1 MQVHCVI
8 SVIDALNIW
17 HGRGSAMQ
25 FLPWLNLRETATG
38 TFHTASDFPFSE
50 LIIIQNVYNC
60 VGFSWM
66 IGWYCSEVL
75 QEKAEFFILWSSV
88 QKGEGSLSTLLL

>member
-38 TFHTASDFPFSE
+38 TIHTASDFPFSE
-50 LIIIQNVYNC
+50 LIAIGMII
-60 VGFSWM
+60 
-66 IGWYCSEVL
+66 IIVL
-75 QEKAEFFILWSSV
+75 VLV
-88 QKGEGSLSTLLL
+88 V

>member
-50 LIIIQNVYNC
+50 LIAIRMVIIVLVL
-60 VGFSWM
+60 VG
-66 IGWYCSEVL
+66 
-75 QEKAEFFILWSSV
+75 
-88 QKGEGSLSTLLL
+88 

>member
-38 TFHTASDFPFSE
+38 TFHTASDFLFYE
-50 LIIIQNVYNC
+50 LIVKIMHILLDRIVI
-60 VGFSWM
+60 VVLLFSWM
-66 IGWYCSEVL
+66 ISKMVV
-75 QEKAEFFILWSSV
+75 F
-88 QKGEGSLSTLLL
+88 